1 MVDISVP
8 ADLHIHIGRQRIY
21 NRRTDTMQTSAGLV
35 CRIVE
40 FSARMKCRVYHTSC
54 RYSCCMKVYR
64 YTTSVICD
72 RCRTVFFQCHMDL
85 AAISGKMLIHR
96 IIHDLIDQMI
106 QTLSRNT
113 SYIHTWPFSNG
124 FQSLQD
130 RDTPRIICILF
141 RHSLYILSPFPSV

>member
-96 IIHDLIDQMI
+96 IIHNLIDQMV
-106 QTLSRNT
+106 QTFGWNT
-113 SYIHTWPFSNG
+113 SYIHSGSFSYRFQTFQNGNTW
-124 FQSLQD
+124 
-130 RDTPRIICILF
+130 RIIIIVFCHEMELLINTL
-141 RHSLYILSPFPSV
+141 LS